1 MIPLEHNGDELEADV
16 LWARCSR
23 AIEGDVDNGSMM
35 AGQSA
40 GIVRERKTARE
51 AIGDIVREAEAVGGL
66 SLVET
71 AEHNAARALFRKDA

>member
-1 MIPLEHNGDELEADV
+1 
-16 LWARCSR
+16 
-23 AIEGDVDNGSMM
+23 MM

-71 AEHNAARALFRKDA
+71 ADHNAARALSRRDA